1 MANEAFPITDDE
13 EISWAD
19 ISVVLSLYQSVTID
33 IADVEGIK
41 CGGKIETGFSFGT
54 SGGRVMKETRG
65 KASHEGSGTFSMS
78 AVDRIESALAVHC
91 ASKGYVRGGV
101 ALIAVPKFSI
111 VIQHK
116 TLSQPNNVYQTEML
130 GCRWR
135 SFSMDNKEGSE
146 ALFIEVD
153 LGPTSVIKTLKNGT
167 RVALL

>member
-1 MANEAFPITDDE
+1 
-13 EISWAD
+13 
-19 ISVVLSLYQSVTID
+19 
-33 IADVEGIK
+33 
-41 CGGKIETGFSFGT
+41 
-54 SGGRVMKETRG
+54 
-65 KASHEGSGTFSMS
+65 MS

>member
-1 MANEAFPITDDE
+1 MANEAFPVTDDE

-19 ISVVLSLYQSVTID
+19 ISIILSLYSSVTID
-33 IADVEGIK
+33 IIDCEGIK

-65 KASHEGSGTFSMS
+65 KASHEGSGVFSMS
-78 AVDRIESALAVHC
+78 AVDRVESALA
-91 ASKGYVRGGV
+91 AIAPERGGV
-101 ALIAVPKFSI
+101 KLISVPKFSI
-111 VIQHK
+111 IIQHK
-116 TLSQPNNVYQTEML
+116 TLSQPNNIYQTEML

-135 SFSMDNKEGSE
+135 SFTLDAKEGPDPQ
-146 ALFIEVD
+146 FVEVD

>member
-1 MANEAFPITDDE
+1 MANEAFAVTDDE

-19 ISVVLSLYQSVTID
+19 INVVLSLYQSVTID
-33 IADVEGIK
+33 LIDCEGIK

-65 KASHEGSGTFSMS
+65 KATHEGSGVFSMS
-78 AVDRIESALAVHC
+78 AVDRIESALALV
-91 ASKGYVRGGV
+91 APDVGGV
-101 ALIAVPKFSI
+101 RRIAVPKFSI

-116 TLSQPNNVYQTEML
+116 TISQPGNVYQTEMT

-135 SFSMDNKEGSE
+135 SFTMDNKEGSE
-146 ALFIEVD
+146 PLFIEVD
-153 LGPTSVIKTLKNGT
+153 LGPTNVIKTLKNGT

>member
-1 MANEAFPITDDE
+1 MANEAFPVTDDE

-33 IADVEGIK
+33 IGDVEGIK

-78 AVDRIESALAVHC
+78 AVDRIESALATV
-91 ASKGYVRGGV
+91 APDRGGV
-101 ALIAVPKFSI
+101 KLIAVPKFSI

-116 TLSQPNNVYQTEML
+116 TLSQPNKVYQTEML

-135 SFSMDNKEGSE
+135 SLTMDNKEGSDP
-146 ALFIEVD
+146 LFIEVD
-153 LGPTSVIKTLKNGT
+153 LGPTIVIKTLKNGT